1 MLLIKLKSLFF
12 FYVQISIILLAIKFK
27 PFFFFFTMIQR
38 IKIIAFIEAFLFS
51 QNYKKSIFF
60 IKKNY

>member
-12 FYVQISIILLAIKFK
+12 LCTNFNYSFSNKIQT
-27 PFFFFFTMIQR
+27 FFFFFTMIQR